1 MTTAVRV
8 ETLGLFIL
16 CMLLICLFLLTIAG
30 MFPAEHR
37 PRSLRGPI
45 GATALYVTIAIM
57 VLLILRTAAFAAG
70 RIEWYFAIIAAGLA
84 FLASPFVFTAL
95 PARVRD
101 GAMGVGVLT
110 GAGIV
115 LHVFLLV
122 A

>member
-1 MTTAVRV
+1 MITAVRV

-16 CMLLICLFLLTIAG
+16 CVLLICVFILAIAG

-45 GATALYVTIAIM
+45 GATALYVAIASM
-57 VLLILRTAAFAAG
+57 ALLILRTVAFAAG

-95 PARVRD
+95 PARMRD
-101 GAMGVGVLT
+101 GAMGIGGLT

-115 LHVFLLV
+115 LHVCLLM